1 VGLLRPRSHSLQHE
15 VQIGLLLGVV
25 HPVQPGSGRMVG
37 FTQLHCHSHS
47 VGVLLSRLVLR

>member
-1 VGLLRPRSHSLQHE
+1 MGLLRPRSHSLQHE